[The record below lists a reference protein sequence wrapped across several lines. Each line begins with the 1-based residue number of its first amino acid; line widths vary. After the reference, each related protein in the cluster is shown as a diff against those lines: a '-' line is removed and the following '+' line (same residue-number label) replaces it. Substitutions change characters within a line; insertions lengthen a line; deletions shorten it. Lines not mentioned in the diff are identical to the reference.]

1 MRQPPAVRAKSN
13 DNYKYFNIM
22 TQSTRLW
29 ELSDDIQELENAI
42 SLIQE
47 DDNLSEEER
56 ETELEVSFNRWLEA
70 GESFKDKA
78 EQLAS
83 YIRHQEALFT
93 ARKEEARKIQA
104 LARLAENEANR
115 LRKYLTAQMIRSDI
129 KRIDGIRAK
138 ISLRKKQPQVLL
150 NVPPEKLPDEY
161 VKVTYQPD
169 LTKIKKLLKADAG
182 GAIGWASLSE
192 QHEYSVTIR

>member
-1 MRQPPAVRAKSN
+1 
-13 DNYKYFNIM
+13 M

-29 ELSDDIQELENAI
+29 ELSDEIQELENAI

-47 DDNLSEEER
+47 DDNLSEEAR
-56 ETELEVSFNRWLEA
+56 EIKLEEAFNQWLEA

-78 EQLAS
+78 EQVARF
-83 YIRHQEALFT
+83 IRHQEAVAA
-93 ARKEEARKIQA
+93 ARKEEAKKIQA
-104 LARLAENEANR
+104 LAKQAENEANR
-115 LRKYLTAQMIRSDI
+115 LRKYLIAQMVRSNV
-129 KRIDGIRAK
+129 KRIDGVSAK
-138 ISLRKKQPQVLL
+138 VSLRKKQPQVLL